1 MPFPLPSDPFNRST
15 PLLLAADRDGT
26 YQPYVYVTVF
36 EEQAVFSNS
45 VRAQFHSV
53 PLYHLTPVA
62 LAQQYLFPPPSP
74 HSHSLCSPNEDALPL
89 ALSDDFCVIVN

>member
-53 PLYHLTPVA
+53 PLYHLTPT
-62 LAQQYLFPPPSP
+62 LA
-74 HSHSLCSPNEDALPL
+74 
-89 ALSDDFCVIVN
+89 

>member
-36 EEQAVFSNS
+36 EEPRLSFRTPS
-45 VRAQFHSV
+45 VHSSILCHYTTSP
-53 PLYHLTPVA
+53 PLHLLSSISSPPPPLTPI
-62 LAQQYLFPPPSP
+62 PSAHP
-74 HSHSLCSPNEDALPL
+74 TKMLSLWHCLMISV
-89 ALSDDFCVIVN
+89 S